1 MRRMSHWETIQQTP
15 SALPSDAANYA
26 QGSVR
31 SSESTSGEHLPMS
44 ILWRRRAQRQWS
56 QGSLPRTAPELPR
69 NPGQMFNLRRLSS
82 TVQKLYSPKEL
93 SAGPFER
100 LSWIER
106 SSRTGTGSYQTN

>member
-56 QGSLPRTAPELPR
+56 QGSLPRTAPELPMD
-69 NPGQMFNLRRLSS
+69 PGQMFNLRRLSS
-82 TVQKLYSPKEL
+82 SVQQLFSPKML

-106 SSRTGTGSYQTN
+106 YRSSSEQ